1 MFNKWK
7 TTFAVFLFKM
17 SHNSKANVSLGS
29 RQTAFPLSNLVTSL
43 WWKKGKFLRSCLL
56 TLIPL
61 SNMKITTPPSSLEE
75 MLSRVPLPT
84 TSCPVYSQPVSPA
97 SHGGEGEEQGN
108 SKPTANLMRP
118 LTSIHTPEGVFRHT
132 GIRKWNWSLEK
143 KFCLKPLPKLCACR
157 ILVLWRVSVLTFS
170 T

>member
-97 SHGGEGEEQGN
+97 SHGGRARSRETASQQPIWWDPWPAYTLQRACSVTLEFVNETEVLRRN
-108 SKPTANLMRP
+108 SALNHFP
-118 LTSIHTPEGVFRHT
+118 S
-132 GIRKWNWSLEK
+132 
-143 KFCLKPLPKLCACR
+143 
-157 ILVLWRVSVLTFS
+157 SVLAEF
-170 T
+170 